1 MTLIPKSEIINGNTI
16 QASDIT
22 NIVDALDGSQIYD
35 LIIGGGVSIGGNTTG
50 TSSLSVGSSNQS
62 TGDYSFSVGTNNIA
76 SGESSIAVGRGN
88 TASGLKSFAHGFAAQ
103 AISDY
108 SVAFGRSTTAN
119 SEYQF
124 VVGQN
129 NTSDTTSLF
138 IVGSGFEDTGKDAFK
153 VTNSSS
159 ILIPQTQSVKP
170 TWSGSDGEIIPA
182 TVGGRY
188 WLYMW
193 MNGAWRSGSFA

>member
-35 LIIGGGVSIGGNTTG
+35 LIIGGGVSVGGNTTG

-62 TGDYSFSVGTNNIA
+62 TGDYSFSVGSNNVA
-76 SGESSIAVGRGN
+76 SGESSVAMGRGSSA
-88 TASGLKSFAHGFAAQ
+88 TGVKSFTHGFGAQ
-103 AISDY
+103 ATSDY
-108 SVAFGRSTTAN
+108 SVAFGRSTTAA

-138 IVGSGFEDTGKDAFK
+138 IVGSGLADTGKDAFK

-159 ILIPQTQSVKP
+159 ILIPQTQSAAP
-170 TWSGSDGEIIPA
+170 TWTGKDGEIIPS
-182 TVGGRY
+182 TVSGKY
-188 WLYMW
+188 YLYMW
-193 MNGAWRSGSFA
+193 MNGAWRSGSFV